1 MTEPLEVQ
9 ALRGER
15 TLLHRCLALALVVVE
30 FYINSA
36 PRGDPKTGPCW
47 CALIVPGGHTA
58 ECDAR
63 RRAVWEFLQASRP
76 FRTVAQSP

>member
-1 MTEPLEVQ
+1 MTEPLEIQ

-36 PRGDPKTGPCW
+36 RG
-47 CALIVPGGHTA
+47 AI
-58 ECDAR
+58 R
-63 RRAVWEFLQASRP
+63 RPAVLVRPDRAGWAHRGV
-76 FRTVAQSP
+76 